1 MGEQRQRLNVAP
13 YSKIAIILFL
23 VLHTIA
29 IGCHICSLLV
39 GLINTPADVLVN
51 PLSEMTRTRTE
62 IVGPCLG
69 NGTVKTNCDEPALES
84 VFTIGADIQPRCTS
98 VEIAD
103 GISCGVDERHED
115 QAFFIE
121 FSETQHQVFD
131 SINVFRLF
139 TYVDLLSIIFHGYAI
154 GMVMVSGHR
163 NVFEGCKGIFT
174 ELFKCGGKNKS
185 VDLQSEL
192 PQPSKAQMA
201 NPRNPRAPEYNRRW
215 FDLALNFGILTIAV
229 AISVGITQ
237 FFTLVHMFLGI
248 QALALLGFLTDDARY
263 QLLVTDS
270 DAYNRQVLY
279 DYLFGA
285 LETAQFKSQYNYDVV
300 SNRFKRMKPRSVGW
314 TQPVR
319 NIVFQIGLMILIW
332 WGITYTIN
340 DAADNLVIHMGTTE
354 GALSVDAFKHMASIF
369 QWGTGIIGFWMLLVL
384 LGDILDG
391 DRSIATE
398 PTPGNF
404 ILDELDGDA
413 CFIILMFVTKI
424 VVTWL
429 CVSTIQDVYNF
440 AGGKEL
446 RNDELV
452 DTYLNKEINGDV
464 CRFLMTLL
472 GICVIVGLGVMNW
485 FLTPSSRVYCYV
497 GLKLEQACCNSY
509 LPERMRKKNDELT
522 VDVLTGKVS
531 KADAESGDDDE
542 PGEAGEEKLIN
553 NLYF

>member
-39 GLINTPADVLVN
+39 GLVNTPADVLVN
-51 PLSEMTRTRTE
+51 PLAEMTRTRTE

-69 NGTVKTNCDEPALES
+69 NATNTTNCDEPNLQS
-84 VFTIGADIQPRCTS
+84 VFVIGSDTQPRCTS
-98 VEIAD
+98 VEIQN

-115 QAFFIE
+115 QAFVIE

-131 SINVFRLF
+131 TINVFRLF
-139 TYVDLLSIIFHGYAI
+139 TYVDLFSIVFHAYAL
-154 GMVMVSGHR
+154 GMVLVSGHR
-163 NVFEGCKGIFT
+163 NVFEGCKGVCT
-174 ELFKCGGKNKS
+174 ELFKCGGKNGPA
-185 VDLQSEL
+185 DLSSEL
-192 PQPSKAQMA
+192 PQPSKAQLA

-215 FDLALNFGILTIAV
+215 FDLALTFGILTVAV
-229 AISVGITQ
+229 GISVGITQ
-237 FFTLVHMFLGI
+237 FFTLLHMFLGI

-270 DAYNRQVLY
+270 DAYNRHVLY
-279 DYLFGA
+279 EYVKKA
-285 LETAQFKSQYNYDVV
+285 MSNAQLKSNYNYDVV
-300 SNRFKRMKPRSVGW
+300 INRFKRLKPLPVGW

-319 NIVFQIGLMILIW
+319 NIVFQVGLMILIW

-340 DAADNLVIHMGTTE
+340 DAADNLIIHMGTAE
-354 GALSVDAFKHMASIF
+354 GALSADAFKHMASIF
-369 QWGTGIIGFWMLLVL
+369 QWGTGIIGFWMLLIL
-384 LGDILDG
+384 IGDIVDG
-391 DRSIATE
+391 DRSKAEE

-413 CFIILMFVTKI
+413 CFIIVMFVTKI

-440 AGGKEL
+440 AGGKEQ
-446 RNDELV
+446 RNDELT

-472 GICVIVGLGVMNW
+472 GICAIAGLGLMNW

-497 GLKLEQACCNSY
+497 GLKLEQACCNKY
-509 LPERMRKKNDELT
+509 LPERMRKKNDELKI
-522 VDVLTGKVS
+522 DYSTGKVS
-531 KADAESGDDDE
+531 KADAESGDEDE
-542 PGEAGEEKLIN
+542 PPEAGEEKLN

>member
-1 MGEQRQRLNVAP
+1 M
-13 YSKIAIILFL
+13 
-23 VLHTIA
+23 HTIA

-39 GLINTPADVLVN
+39 GLVNTPADALVN
-51 PLSEMTRTRTE
+51 PLAEMTRTRTE

-69 NGTVKTNCDEPALES
+69 NASNTTHCDEPNLQS
-84 VFTIGADIQPRCTS
+84 VFMIGSDTQPRCTS
-98 VEIAD
+98 VEIQN

-115 QAFFIE
+115 EAFVIE

-131 SINVFRLF
+131 TINVFRLF
-139 TYVDLLSIIFHGYAI
+139 TYVDFFSIIFHAYAI

-163 NVFEGCKGIFT
+163 NVFEGCKGVLT
-174 ELFKCGGKNKS
+174 ELFKCGKKDGAVADLSS
-185 VDLQSEL
+185 VL
-192 PQPSKAQMA
+192 PQPSKAQLA

-215 FDLALNFGILTIAV
+215 FDLAITFGILTVAV
-229 AISVGITQ
+229 GISVGITQ
-237 FFTLVHMFLGI
+237 FFTLLHMFLGV

-270 DAYNRQVLY
+270 DAYNRKILYTYVLQAVEASKQNTSY
-279 DYLFGA
+279 SS
-285 LETAQFKSQYNYDVV
+285 EVV
-300 SNRFKRMKPRSVGW
+300 ENRLKRIEPRSVGW

-319 NIVFQIGLMILIW
+319 NIIFQVGLMILIW
-332 WGITYTIN
+332 WGITYTIR
-340 DAADNLVIHMGTTE
+340 DAADNIIIHMGTSE
-354 GALSVDAFKHMASIF
+354 EALSADAFKHMASIF

-384 LGDILDG
+384 IGDLVDG
-391 DRSIATE
+391 DRSVASE

-413 CFIILMFVTKI
+413 CFIIVMFVTKI

-429 CVSTIQDVYNF
+429 CVATIQDVYNF
-440 AGGKEL
+440 AGGKEK

-464 CRFLMTLL
+464 VRFLMTLL
-472 GICVIVGLGVMNW
+472 GICAIAGLGLMNW

-509 LPERMRKKNDELT
+509 LPERMRKKTKDKVYSYSSGKLT
-522 VDVLTGKVS
+522 D
-531 KADAESGDDDE
+531 ADGDDVDDNPE
-542 PGEAGEEKLIN
+542 EAEEGEEKLD

>member
-29 IGCHICSLLV
+29 IICHVLSFAV
-39 GLINTPADVLVN
+39 GIVNTPADVLVN
-51 PLSEMTRTRTE
+51 PLAEMTRTKTE

-69 NGTVKTNCDEPALES
+69 NASNTTNCDEPSLQT
-84 VFTIGADIQPRCTS
+84 VFEIGSDTQPRCTS
-98 VEIAD
+98 VEIQN
-103 GISCGVDERHED
+103 GLSCGVDERHED
-115 QAFFIE
+115 QAFVIE

-131 SINVFRLF
+131 TINVFRLF
-139 TYVDLLSIIFHGYAI
+139 TYVDLFSIVFHAYAL
-154 GMVMVSGHR
+154 GMVLVSGHR
-163 NVFEGCKGIFT
+163 NVFEGCKGVFT
-174 ELFKCGGKNKS
+174 ELFKCGSKNGS
-185 VDLQSEL
+185 ADLTSEL
-192 PQPSKAQMA
+192 PQPSKAQLA

-215 FDLALNFGILTIAV
+215 FDLALTFGILTVAV
-229 AISVGITQ
+229 GISVGITQ
-237 FFTLVHMFLGI
+237 FFTLLHMFLGV

-270 DAYNRQVLY
+270 DAYNRKTLY
-279 DYLFGA
+279 DYVA
-285 LETAQFKSQYNYDVV
+285 KAMSNAQLKSNYNYDVV
-300 SNRFKRMKPRSVGW
+300 INRFKRLKPLPVGW

-340 DAADNLVIHMGTTE
+340 DAADNLIIHMGTAE
-354 GALSVDAFKHMASIF
+354 GALSADAFKHMASIF
-369 QWGTGIIGFWMLLVL
+369 QWGTGIIGFWMVL
-384 LGDILDG
+384 ILIGDIVDG
-391 DRSIATE
+391 DRSKADE

-413 CFIILMFVTKI
+413 CFIIVMFVTKI

-440 AGGKEL
+440 AGGKEQ
-446 RNDELV
+446 RNDDLV
-452 DTYLNKEINGDV
+452 NTYLNKEINGDV
-464 CRFLMTLL
+464 TRFLMTLL
-472 GICVIVGLGVMNW
+472 GICAIAVLGLMNW

-497 GLKLEQACCNSY
+497 GLKLEQACCNKY
-509 LPERMRKKNDELT
+509 LPEKMRKKNDELKI
-522 VDVLTGKVS
+522 DYSSGKVS
-531 KADAESGDDDE
+531 KADADSDDE
-542 PGEAGEEKLIN
+542 DVGGEPGEEKLD

>member
-39 GLINTPADVLVN
+39 GLVNTPDDVLVN
-51 PLSEMTRTRTE
+51 PLAEMTRTRTE

-69 NGTVKTNCDEPALES
+69 NGTVKTNCDEPSLAS
-84 VFTIGADIQPRCTS
+84 VFTIGTDTQPRCTS

-103 GISCGVDERHED
+103 GQSCGVDERHED
-115 QAFFIE
+115 TAFFIE

-139 TYVDLLSIIFHGYAI
+139 TYVDFLSIIFHAYAI

-163 NVFEGCKGIFT
+163 NVFEGCKGVSS
-174 ELFKCGGKNKS
+174 ELFKSCCGSRFGS
-185 VDLQSEL
+185 ADLKSEL

-248 QALALLGFLTDDARY
+248 QTLALLGFLTDDARY

-279 DYLFGA
+279 DYIFGA
-285 LETAQFKSQYNYDVV
+285 IESAQFKSQYNYDII
-300 SNRFKRMKPRSVGW
+300 SNRFKRMKPRAVGW

-340 DAADNLVIHMGTTE
+340 DAADNLIIHMGTAE
-354 GALSVDAFKHMASIF
+354 GALSVDAFKHMASIY

-384 LGDILDG
+384 IGDILDG
-391 DRSIATE
+391 DRSVASE

-440 AGGKEL
+440 AGGKES
-446 RNDELV
+446 RNDVLV
-452 DTYLNKEINGDV
+452 DTYLNKEINGDA

-472 GICVIVGLGVMNW
+472 GICAIVGLGVMNW

-509 LPERMRKKNDELT
+509 LPERMRKKTDT
-522 VDVLTGKVS
+522 IIVDTTTGQVS
-531 KADAESGDDDE
+531 KDDDE
-542 PGEAGEEKLIN
+542 NAGEEKLN